1 MFFFALLHLSSL
13 RRDEK
18 IVEYQPGTNTMGE
31 TPWRYKN
38 AAAFVC

>member
-1 MFFFALLHLSSL
+1 MGFLHCSICPPYVELK
-13 RRDEK
+13 K

>member
-1 MFFFALLHLSSL
+1 MVFFALFHLSSL
-13 RRDEK
+13 RWDKK

-31 TPWRYKN
+31 TPRRYKS